1 MHPCDSPHVHV
12 PCSNEL
18 ALLYNDLSPLE
29 NHHLATSFKVLQ
41 RKDCNFLKRMPKD
54 KQVGCRLTC

>member
-1 MHPCDSPHVHV
+1 MHLCDWRPAPV

-54 KQVGCRLTC
+54 KQVGRCPHC

>member
-1 MHPCDSPHVHV
+1 MHLRDLPSVPT

-18 ALLYNDLSPLE
+18 ALLYNDMSPLE

-54 KQVGCRLTC
+54 KQVGCCLHG